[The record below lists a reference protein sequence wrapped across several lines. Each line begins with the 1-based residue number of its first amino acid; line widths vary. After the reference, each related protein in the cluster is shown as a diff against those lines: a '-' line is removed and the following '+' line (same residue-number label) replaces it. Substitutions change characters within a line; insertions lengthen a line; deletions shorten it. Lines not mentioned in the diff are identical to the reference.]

1 MGPQKKGLFPE
12 TEDGILV
19 VRDENFV
26 VRTLTNIDWQGKKRR
41 FMLVLSRKKDESI
54 IVRIPGQEDIVLTV
68 VRIDNMNKVRIGV
81 EADKEVIIL
90 RAELEESRSEMS
102 EVE

>member
-1 MGPQKKGLFPE
+1 
-12 TEDGILV
+12 
-19 VRDENFV
+19 
-26 VRTLTNIDWQGKKRR
+26 
-41 FMLVLSRKKDESI
+41 MLVLSRKKDESI

-90 RAELEESRSEMS
+90 RAELEDSRSEMS